1 MTAPAAGH
9 RGGKLAGRVEPEH
22 REREMTTVTA
32 RAKAFGGEGIRTHR
46 FAVDP
51 DTGLVRVWDDVA
63 GHYTACHSLSAS
75 ATRRIRKLAE
85 TH

>member
-1 MTAPAAGH
+1 
-9 RGGKLAGRVEPEH
+9 
-22 REREMTTVTA
+22 MTTVTA

-51 DTGLVRVWDDVA
+51 DTTLPMTGQRVPGLVRVWDDVA